1 MNHVSGLITAAHGTP
16 LAFAEDNTTFGPGLV
31 AFLII
36 VAMGLALWG
45 LLRSMGKQLGR
56 AKAHFEA
63 EDAALATGAGAA
75 GTAGAGAAGAAT
87 MDATAAPQDKNKDEA
102 GSAEA

>member
-1 MNHVSGLITAAHGTP
+1 MNHLSGLITAAHATP
-16 LAFAEDNTTFGPGLV
+16 LAFADDNTTFGPGLV

-36 VAMGLALWG
+36 VAMGLALWA

-63 EDAALATGAGAA
+63 EEASLAASTPGTMEAA
-75 GTAGAGAAGAAT
+75 AEGT
-87 MDATAAPQDKNKDEA
+87 D
-102 GSAEA
+102 SAES

>member
-1 MNHVSGLITAAHGTP
+1 MNPLSGLITAAHGTP
-16 LAFAEDNTTFGPGLV
+16 LAFADDNTTFGPGLV

-63 EDAALATGAGAA
+63 EEAALA
-75 GTAGAGAAGAAT
+75 
-87 MDATAAPQDKNKDEA
+87 A
-102 GSAEA
+102 GSASPASSAGTMEASAGGSVAAGDESPES

>member
-1 MNHVSGLITAAHGTP
+1 MNHLSGLITAAHGTP
-16 LAFAEDNTTFGPGLV
+16 LAFADDNTTFGPGLV

-63 EDAALATGAGAA
+63 EEAALAAGSVSSAGSA
-75 GTAGAGAAGAAT
+75 GT
-87 MDATAAPQDKNKDEA
+87 MEATAAADPAAGDE
-102 GSAEA
+102 SPEA

>member
-1 MNHVSGLITAAHGTP
+1 MNHLSGLITAAHGTP
-16 LAFAEDNTTFGPGLV
+16 LAFADDNTTFGPGLV

-63 EDAALATGAGAA
+63 EEAALAAGSAGSAGSA
-75 GTAGAGAAGAAT
+75 GT
-87 MDATAAPQDKNKDEA
+87 MEATAAADPAAGDE
-102 GSAEA
+102 SPEA